1 MKEFSSYQL
10 VQTIIAN
17 EKSNESILLPAPK
30 VRKLAV
36 KLHGMAIES
45 SFGEISFRKMAYQ
58 YPGIVQITEHMVII
72 QSPSELRAKLEKQL
86 RFVKDDKLERIVWN
100 IWQNL

>member
-10 VQTIIAN
+10 VKTVIAN
-17 EKSNESILLPAPK
+17 EKNNSSVLLPAPK

-45 SFGEISFRKMAYQ
+45 SLGETSFRKMAYQ
-58 YPGIVQITEHMVII
+58 YPGIVKVTEHVVII
-72 QSPSELRAKLEKQL
+72 QSPNELKERLDEQL
-86 RFVKDDKLERIVWN
+86 RFVKDDKLERRVWE

>member
-17 EKSNESILLPAPK
+17 EKSNESILLPAHK

-36 KLHGMAIES
+36 KLQGLAIES
-45 SFGEISFRKMAYQ
+45 SFGEISFRKMA
-58 YPGIVQITEHMVII
+58 
-72 QSPSELRAKLEKQL
+72 L
-86 RFVKDDKLERIVWN
+86 
-100 IWQNL
+100 